1 MQHSLKSK
9 DEVQKAFQQL
19 LESYRKQQQQIV
31 TKEEQALLERN
42 KELVTSTAEFT
53 PQAIIKGVAETQ
65 WEVATSTETLQQKL
79 LAELQRLDDL
89 RTALTVQQNALK
101 ESLDTK
107 IAANALFVLK
117 QEQTQRETA
126 LDKDFQ
132 EFLQKLEREIS
143 DKRTAWE
150 KEQVAFDTEL
160 EERKSRLEKERIQ
173 ELEEYKYQLERTYA
187 VEKDAYEKR
196 KKLLIRKLDEEQRDK
211 EKNWAGREKVLDEE
225 SENFLKYKEKV
236 DNFDKELE
244 EKVKDARDKA
254 FRSASRDA
262 KEALELF
269 EKEIAGKK
277 YVAELT
283 IANLEKNIEKQQ
295 LEIVGLSA
303 ELKEAVAQVQALSVK
318 ALENV
323 HKAKLN

>member
-42 KELVTSTAEFT
+42 KQLVESTAEFT
-53 PQAIIKGVAETQ
+53 PQAIIKGVAEMQ
-65 WEVATSTETLQQKL
+65 WEVANAAETLQQKL

-89 RTALTVQQNALK
+89 RTALAVQQEALK
-101 ESLDTK
+101 ESYHTK

-117 QEQTQRETA
+117 QEQTQRETT
-126 LDKDFQ
+126 LDKDYQ
-132 EFLQKLEREIS
+132 EFLLKLDAEIS
-143 DKRTAWE
+143 EKRNAWE
-150 KEQVAFDTEL
+150 KEQIGFETEVS
-160 EERKSRLEKERIQ
+160 ERKARLEKDRIQ
-173 ELEEYKYQLERTYA
+173 ELEEYRYQLERRYA

-196 KKLLIRKLDEEQRDK
+196 KKLLIRKLDEEQQDK
-211 EKNWAGREKVLDEE
+211 EKNWMAREKVLGEE
-225 SENFLKYKEKV
+225 ASNFQKYKDKV

-244 EKVKDARDKA
+244 EKVKESRDKA
-254 FRSASRDA
+254 FRAASRDA

-277 YVAELT
+277 HVAELT
-283 IANLEKNIEKQQ
+283 IVNLEKTIEKQQ
-295 LEIVGLSA
+295 SEIERLSA
-303 ELKEAVAQVQALSVK
+303 ELKEAVSQVQALSVK